1 MSAPR
6 VIRVVYLYIFSVVG
20 LVLAVIGAVGM
31 LDLALKAAV
40 FTAAERDQAWHERMP
55 PTPPDPP
62 RARAAAEDSTLEAG
76 DRATLRA
83 WAEDYRRWEE
93 TGRRIDPVRSR
104 RERAAAQNLALLLV
118 GIPLYLYHWRTVRRE
133 AQA

>member
-6 VIRVVYLYIFSVVG
+6 VIRVIYLYIFSVVG
-20 LVLAVIGAVGM
+20 LVLAVIGGVGM
-31 LDLALKAAV
+31 LDLALKATL
-40 FTAAERDQAWHERMP
+40 FTQAERDQAWHERMP
-55 PTPPDPP
+55 PMPPEPA
-62 RARAAAEDSTLEAG
+62 RARAAAGDSTLDAD
-76 DRATLRA
+76 DRGAVRA
-83 WAEDYRRWEE
+83 WAEEYRRWEE
-93 TGRRIDPVRSR
+93 TGSQIDPVRSR